1 MFSFDTQGQISDL
14 ESISET
20 QKEVIMAN
28 KAKENERMRNE
39 RIAGSDNGRT
49 LRTRVIKDKKKYSR
63 KKKHKKDEE

>member
-1 MFSFDTQGQISDL
+1 
-14 ESISET
+14 
-20 QKEVIMAN
+20 MAT

-49 LRTRVIKDKKKYSR
+49 LRTRLIKDKKKYSR

>member
-1 MFSFDTQGQISDL
+1 M
-14 ESISET
+14 SIKDQLNGPTANKIE
-20 QKEVIMAN
+20 QDIRNMAT